1 MPEDFPTVSVCFY
14 ITFYFGSTLAFDI
27 LPKVEWK
34 VRWFPCIFPLFC
46 QYSIA
51 VVSSCY
57 CSFLWP
63 VLLLCYIFLV
73 ILSLFSDCGCIP
85 FSVCYDF
92 FSLLSLVLEILFRC
106 LGRLSAPTVFLLL
119 PNFFCKRSPEIGRG
133 RLQLSFC
140 FYCWRETLGKAVS
153 FLGFSLGVDYTASW
167 VYFSTKTPCG
177 IFTRAR
183 KRQIREE
190 TRMVQLCCWC
200 RCMPPSSVSVLDKQ
214 LQLLF
219 SYFSEK
225 DSYVFKKQLFL
236 GIC

>member
-1 MPEDFPTVSVCFY
+1 MHSSCLYGKATESLSGPIIWEFLATSVSVPEDFPTVSVCFY

-119 PNFFCKRSPEIGRG
+119 PNFF
-133 RLQLSFC
+133 LQKEP
-140 FYCWRETLGKAVS
+140 WNRARETPALILLLLLAWDIGQS
-153 FLGFSLGVDYTASW
+153 CFFSGLLTWCGLHSLLGV
-167 VYFSTKTPCG
+167 
-177 IFTRAR
+177 
-183 KRQIREE
+183 
-190 TRMVQLCCWC
+190 
-200 RCMPPSSVSVLDKQ
+200 
-214 LQLLF
+214 LQH
-219 SYFSEK
+219 
-225 DSYVFKKQLFL
+225 
-236 GIC
+236 